1 MSAGMQ
7 SVTKEVQAVKNDDI
21 GKAINDV
28 SLQLAPR
35 SLVDLRQARK
45 ARTKMKD
52 EQIRI
57 LSDQNKKLIKAVDH
71 GEDEIGAIQ
80 LEKLHI
86 EEENRQWREAN
97 FSVQS
102 KARVADGELE
112 KIKNETS
119 ERDNALCIV
128 AID

>member
-128 AID
+128 AIV